1 MPAAMDRQRH
11 RELRERTSMAKK
23 LKSAFVDN
31 LYECYECGSYDWI
44 ELHHIF
50 GGSNR
55 KHSEECGYILPLCH
69 RCHNK
74 AKRREYQRMA
84 QEHFEIDHTRTEFI
98 LLFGRNYLDMEDI

>member
-1 MPAAMDRQRH
+1 
-11 RELRERTSMAKK
+11 MAKK

-55 KHSEECGYILPLCH
+55 KHSG
-69 RCHNK
+69 
-74 AKRREYQRMA
+74 RM
-84 QEHFEIDHTRTEFI
+84 
-98 LLFGRNYLDMEDI
+98 